1 MWDLHTLPTGAYFCD
16 PEGWIQ
22 QANPEALKIWGL
34 QPSQLQSRRF
44 CPAQRRLGPD
54 GTELSIEQTPP
65 ARAVRLGRPVRN
77 ARILITRADSR
88 LWWVRADA
96 SPIFEQGKL
105 TGAIVLMRGTPAR
118 RDPAPWILSRM
129 EEGYV
134 GLDSQKRIVVA
145 NSTFL
150 RWAKLPRKKLH
161 GALWQEIWGQVST
174 SLQLQTRTYPE
185 PWGQSIY
192 ISRPSRE
199 SWEIEHALYAAAH
212 EIRTPLTALKLTL
225 DGALRLT
232 ASDPLQKLLIRG
244 EKNLQAAQTILSQ
257 VVDVARL
264 RLGRETLRLAR
275 IDLRLLFENVV
286 ERLQPLLSYSNC
298 EVKVQ
303 APYGLVGRW
312 DPGRIEQVLSNLLV
326 NACRYGGPGQISL
339 RAEADPE
346 KKHALITLEDSGNRP
361 AGPLSEHFPE
371 GMGIG
376 LFIVRRILE
385 AHSAQFSLSVQA
397 GQPGIAKIELPFSLG
412 EDSKGS
418 AETQA

>member
-1 MWDLHTLPTGAYFCD
+1 MWDVHTLPTGAYFCD
-16 PEGWIQ
+16 PEGFIR

-34 QPSQLQSRRF
+34 QASQLQSRRF

-54 GTELSIEQTPP
+54 GIELSIEQTPP

-96 SPIFEQGKL
+96 SPIYEKGKL

-134 GLDSQKRIVVA
+134 GLDSQQRIVVA

-150 RWAKLPRKKLH
+150 RWAKLTRKKLH
-161 GALWQEIWGQVST
+161 GALWQEIWGKVST

-192 ISRPSRE
+192 ISRPSPE

-225 DGALRLT
+225 DGALRLA
-232 ASDPLQKLLIRG
+232 ASDPLQRLLTRG

-264 RLGRETLRLAR
+264 RLGRDTLRLAR
-275 IDLRLLFENVV
+275 IDLRVLFENVV
-286 ERLQPLLSYSNC
+286 ERLQPLLSHSSC
-298 EVKVQ
+298 EVRVQ
-303 APYGLVGRW
+303 APYGLIGSW
-312 DPGRIEQVLSNLLV
+312 DSGRIEQVLSNLLV
-326 NACRYGGPGQISL
+326 NACRYGGPGLISL

-346 KKHALITLEDSGNRP
+346 HKHVLITLEDSGSRSTLPSN
-361 AGPLSEHFPE
+361 EHFPE

-385 AHSAQFSLSVQA
+385 AHSAQFSLNAQA
-397 GQPGIAKIELPFSLG
+397 GQPGIARIELPFSLD